1 MFFIRSDG
9 NGINTHFKTFPRP
22 MGLYADMNRLTLG
35 TFAQVLEFKRCD
47 NVLQKIK
54 NGNLDTT
61 THMSKKI
68 LEQDPK
74 LMKELIEKRKKELND
89 IKKADALY
97 LPRASITTGMINIH
111 DIAWGHDGLWV
122 VNSTFSCLSTLSPDY
137 SFIARWKPSFI
148 TELLPEDRCHLNGL
162 AMRENKP
169 KYLTTFNMLNK
180 RDSWDMNTHDGTLI
194 DIDTNEFLLKGIIT
208 PHSPRYYEGNIYLCE
223 SGTGTI
229 WKLNPDTG
237 IKDKVIKLQGYPR
250 GMTFYGPLMFVGLS
264 KVRSCHIKNP
274 IPICME
280 YDTTY
285 SGIWIINL
293 EDNTEIGH
301 IKFDGDVDQIYDIA
315 VIPESTQPELLNT
328 DNFLIRHIFDFEESI
343 QW

>member
-1 MFFIRSDG
+1 
-9 NGINTHFKTFPRP
+9 
-22 MGLYADMNRLTLG
+22 
-35 TFAQVLEFKRCD
+35 
-47 NVLQKIK
+47 
-54 NGNLDTT
+54 
-61 THMSKKI
+61 
-68 LEQDPK
+68 
-74 LMKELIEKRKKELND
+74 MKELIEERKKELHD

-111 DIAWGHDGLWV
+111 DITWGRDGLWV
-122 VNSTFSCLSTLSPDY
+122 VNSTLSCLSTLSPDY
-137 SFIARWKPSFI
+137 SFIARWKPSFT
-148 TELLPEDRCHLNGL
+148 TELVPEDRCHLNGL
-162 AMRENKP
+162 AMRENMP
-169 KYLTTFNMLNK
+169 KYVTTFNMLNK

-194 DIDTNEFLLKGIIT
+194 DIDTNEFLLKGIST
-208 PHSPRYYEGNIYLCE
+208 PHSPRYYEGKIYLCE

-229 WKLNPDTG
+229 WKFNPETG

-250 GMTFYGPLMFVGLS
+250 GMTFYGLLMFVGLS

-315 VIPESTQPELLNT
+315 VIPESTQPELLKS
-328 DNFLIRHIFDFEESI
+328 DNFLIRHIFDFEESKAKI
-343 QW
+343 RMF